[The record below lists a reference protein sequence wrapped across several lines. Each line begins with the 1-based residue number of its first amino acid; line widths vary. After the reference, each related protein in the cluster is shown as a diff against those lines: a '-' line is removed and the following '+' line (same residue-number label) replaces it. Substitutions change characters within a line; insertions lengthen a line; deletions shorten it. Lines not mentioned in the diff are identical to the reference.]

1 VAPWVKILMT
11 DLPMY
16 VDVQSVKDLLDTG
29 EDFLLLDCREPDEHA
44 IVRIAGS
51 KLLPMNETPTRIGEL
66 EPYRGKRIIVHCHHG
81 KRSMQVTQ
89 WLRGQGFSKV
99 QSMTGGI
106 HLWSLLIDTSLPR
119 Y

>member
-1 VAPWVKILMT
+1 MT
-11 DLPMY
+11 YLPLQI
-16 VDVQSVKDLLDTG
+16 DVHSVKELLDAG
-29 EDFLLLDCREPDEHA
+29 ADFLLLDCREPDEQA

-51 KLLPMNETPTRIGEL
+51 KLLPMNETASRIGEL
-66 EPYRGKRIIVHCHHG
+66 EPFRHKRIVVHCHHG
-81 KRSMQVTQ
+81 KRSLQVTQ
-89 WLRGQGFSKV
+89 WLRGQGFSQV